1 MPARALRCSGVVV
14 LIAVAWT
21 ALGAARVDAQEVL
34 LRHHQGKGDK
44 AKYDFTC
51 SAKGKT
57 SLDRGLA
64 ASATE
69 VRLQMKV
76 LVDFAGAGA
85 SPNQNACGQ
94 VLSGQLEMKSE
105 QGARTIA
112 LEQGVINYEISPLG
126 EIRRAALLAG
136 DLPMLPGVWLILG
149 PDDAFLLG
157 GTAILPERPVKKGDK
172 WQGVTRVP
180 NPITGETI
188 EIRYES
194 TVLAQEQLLGRPC
207 LKIKT
212 VRSAQS
218 KQRTPVPGSA
228 AVVQAKIAMTGTVIW
243 RFDHE
248 RGLIVKAD
256 GDDKF
261 ALDLHLEDPD
271 SGNTDLAFTASLKHE
286 SKLTEYNGKKVGAG

>member
-1 MPARALRCSGVVV
+1 MPARALRRSGVVV

-21 ALGAARVDAQEVL
+21 ALGVARVDAQEVV

-51 SAKGKT
+51 STKAKM

-64 ASATE
+64 ASAAE

-76 LVDFAGAGA
+76 LVDFAGAG
-85 SPNQNACGQ
+85 SSSSQNVCGQ
-94 VLSGQLEMKSE
+94 VLSGQLEIKSE
-105 QGARTIA
+105 QGARTVA
-112 LEQGVINYEISPLG
+112 LGEGVVNYEIGPLG

-157 GTAILPERPVKKGDK
+157 GTAILPDRPVKKGDK
-172 WQGVTRVP
+172 WQGVARVP
-180 NPITGETI
+180 NPITGETV

-194 TVLAQEQLLGRPC
+194 TVLAHEQLLGRPC

-212 VRSAQS
+212 VRSMQS
-218 KQRTPVPGSA
+218 KERMPVPGTA
-228 AVVQAKIAMTGTVIW
+228 AVVQAKIAMAGTVIW

-271 SGNTDLAFTASLKHE
+271 SGNTDLAFSSGLKYE